1 MTEPEN
7 EFEDLL
13 KRVGW
18 SKRYVANKWGVHYN
32 TVGNWKE
39 DPPKWALRDLS
50 QVARL
55 LGV

>member
-7 EFEDLL
+7 EFDDLL

-39 DPPKWALRDLS
+39 DPPKWALDDLKTA
-50 QVARL
+50 ARL